1 MAHPGSKSQA
11 SPSARLRAIRSML
24 AVHDEARPTAVKSD
38 INVTPLV
45 DVVLVLLIIFMVVTP
60 MIASGVAVDLP
71 RTEHHSRKPDDGT
84 DIIVSVT
91 HDKEIYVGSTKV
103 GRVEDLARA
112 VSEERRRAPNKT
124 IFVKG
129 DARAPYGQVRR
140 AMQALQKSGIDDI
153 VLGTEEA
160 NRSGAAASGPKE

>member
-1 MAHPGSKSQA
+1 VNAQQRMERFRA
-11 SPSARLRAIRSML
+11 LRTVWHEPDDHAKG
-24 AVHDEARPTAVKSD
+24 AVKAD

-71 RTEHHSRKPDDGT
+71 LTANHSRKPDDGK

-91 HDKEIYVGSTKV
+91 ADKQIYVGPNRIA
-103 GRVEDLARA
+103 RVEDLAQA
-112 VSEERRRAPNKT
+112 VTLERRKFPHKS

-129 DARAPYGQVRR
+129 DARVPFGVMRG
-140 AMQALQKSGIDDI
+140 AMDALHSAKFSDV
-153 VLGTEEA
+153 VLGTEEIT
-160 NRSGAAASGPKE
+160 KKK

>member
-1 MAHPGSKSQA
+1 V
-11 SPSARLRAIRSML
+11 SAGHKTSLRKKGHAPKKR
-24 AVHDEARPTAVKSD
+24 EKGAVKAD

-71 RTEHHSRKPDDGT
+71 RTVHHSKKPDDGK

-91 HDKEIYVGSTKV
+91 KDKEVYVSSKRVKV
-103 GRVEDLARA
+103 ADLTRVIED
-112 VSEERRRAPNKT
+112 ERRKTPEKT

-129 DARAPYGQVRR
+129 DSRTTYGAVREVME
-140 AMQALQKSGIDDI
+140 AIHKAQIENIM
-153 VLGTEEA
+153 LGTEEV
-160 NRSGAAASGPKE
+160 KDKI

>member
-1 MAHPGSKSQA
+1 MSSDSARRM
-11 SPSARLRAIRSML
+11 ARLRALRQVF
-24 AVHDEARPTAVKSD
+24 ADDEHEQPLPSVKSD

-71 RTEHHSRKPDDGT
+71 KTAHHLRKPDDGK

-91 HDKEIYVGSTKV
+91 QDKRYYVGTTRV
-103 GRVEDLARA
+103 NRVEDLSAA
-112 VSEERRRAPNKT
+112 IKNERRRFPEKT

-129 DARAPYGQVRR
+129 DARAPFGTVRE
-140 AMQALQKSGIDDI
+140 AMQVLQASDI
-153 VLGTEEA
+153 SDVVLGTEELQKLGGG
-160 NRSGAAASGPKE
+160 S

>member
-1 MAHPGSKSQA
+1 VIRPLANRE
-11 SPSARLRAIRSML
+11 ARLRALRELM
-24 AVHDEARPTAVKSD
+24 HDDHEVALPKVKAE

-71 RTEHHSRKPDDGT
+71 KTSNHSRKPDDGK

-91 HDKEIYVGSTKV
+91 QDKRYYVGTN
-103 GRVEDLARA
+103 RVARLADLAPA
-112 VSEERRRAPNKT
+112 IKNERRRFPEKS

-129 DARAPYGQVRR
+129 DARAPFGVVRE
-140 AMQALQKSGIDDI
+140 AMQVLQASDI
-153 VLGTEEA
+153 SDVVLGTEEL
-160 NRSGAAASGPKE
+160 PKNP

>member
-1 MAHPGSKSQA
+1 MSSDSARRM
-11 SPSARLRAIRSML
+11 ARLRALRQVFADDQHEQPLPS
-24 AVHDEARPTAVKSD
+24 VKSD

-71 RTEHHSRKPDDGT
+71 KTAHHLRKPDDGK

-91 HDKEIYVGSTKV
+91 QDKRYYVGTTRV
-103 GRVEDLARA
+103 NRVEDLSAA
-112 VSEERRRAPNKT
+112 IKNERRRFPEKT

-129 DARAPYGQVRR
+129 DARAPFGTVRE
-140 AMQALQKSGIDDI
+140 AMQVLQASEISD
-153 VLGTEEA
+153 GTEELQKIGGG
-160 NRSGAAASGPKE
+160 S

>member
-1 MAHPGSKSQA
+1 MNQSLANREG
-11 SPSARLRAIRSML
+11 RLRALRELMKGDHEI
-24 AVHDEARPTAVKSD
+24 ATPKVKAE

-71 RTEHHSRKPDDGT
+71 KTAHHSRKPDDGK

-91 HDKEIYVGSTKV
+91 QDKRYYVGTT
-103 GRVEDLARA
+103 RVPRLADLSAA
-112 VSEERRRAPNKT
+112 IKNERRRFPEKA

-129 DARAPYGQVRR
+129 DARAPFGVVRE
-140 AMQALQKSGIDDI
+140 AMQVLQASEISDV

-160 NRSGAAASGPKE
+160 PKTP